1 MKKTNSKNHDFVK
14 NIISGIIST
23 LIISWIISPI
33 TDFVFPKIISFANKF
48 SLSLSN
54 QIYSQVS
61 KGSYEYISALNLTY
75 SHIIVL
81 ILFSSLT
88 LSVYLGYLSLKD
100 HISELE
106 DLIYDKEEEEEES
119 DEEFIKS
126 IQNDLRQQKK
136 RLPFYKYLS
145 IFFLFFIF
153 VTTTFTT
160 MKQIYILGLST
171 KATVNIEI
179 VSPYITDIEY
189 KQLKSSFHL
198 IKTQDDYEKLL
209 DKIQDIADA
218 NEINLSK

>member
-23 LIISWIISPI
+23 LIISWIIFPL

-48 SLSLSN
+48 SFSLSN

-61 KGSYEYISALNLTY
+61 KGSCKYISALNLIY
-75 SHIIVL
+75 SNTIVF
-81 ILFSSLT
+81 ILFSILSLS
-88 LSVYLGYLSLKD
+88 LYLGYLSLKD

-106 DLIYDKEEEEEES
+106 NLIYDKEEEEEES
-119 DEEFIKS
+119 DEEFIES
-126 IQNDLRQQKK
+126 IQNDLIQRKK
-136 RLPFYKYLS
+136 QLPFYKYLS
-145 IFFLFFIF
+145 IFSLLFIF
-153 VTTTFTT
+153 VTTTFIT

-171 KATVNIEI
+171 NATVNIEI

-218 NEINLSK
+218 NKINLSK

>member
-1 MKKTNSKNHDFVK
+1 MKKTNSKNNDFVK
-14 NIISGIIST
+14 SIISGIIST

-48 SLSLSN
+48 SHSLSN

-61 KGSYEYISALNLTY
+61 KGSYEYISVLNLTY
-75 SHIIVL
+75 SHVIVL
-81 ILFSSLT
+81 ILFSILA

-106 DLIYDKEEEEEES
+106 GLIYDKEEEEES
-119 DEEFIKS
+119 DEEFIES

-153 VTTTFTT
+153 VTTTFAT
-160 MKQIYILGLST
+160 MKQIYILELST

-179 VSPYITDIEY
+179 VSPYISDIEY

-209 DKIQDIADA
+209 DKIEDIADA